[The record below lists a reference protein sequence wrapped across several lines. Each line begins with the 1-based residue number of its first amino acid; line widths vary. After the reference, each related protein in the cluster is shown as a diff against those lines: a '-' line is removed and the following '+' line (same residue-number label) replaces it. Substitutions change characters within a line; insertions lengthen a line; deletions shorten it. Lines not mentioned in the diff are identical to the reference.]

1 MVRQF
6 GKGGDMRAIWIG
18 YAVLAAGVLGGCSDR
33 TGDYPKLLP
42 TDQVLAE
49 PRIPSHAA
57 VVAQDPQE
65 TQQALSTRAAGLSA
79 SGAAGPGADS
89 TLAARAEA
97 LQSRAA
103 ALRKTSLDCPETGKD
118 CPSPAATPDAAAPK
132 SPN

>member
-18 YAVLAAGVLGGCSDR
+18 YAVLATGVLGGCNDR

-49 PRIPSHAA
+49 PRIPDHAA
-57 VVAQDPQE
+57 GAARNPLE
-65 TQQALSTRAAGLSA
+65 TQQALSSRAAGLSA
-79 SGAAGPGADS
+79 SGAAGPGTHSA
-89 TLAARAEA
+89 LAARARA

-103 ALRKTSLDCPETGKD
+103 VLRKTSLDCPEGGQD
-118 CPSPAATPDAAAPK
+118 CPAPAPTTQ
-132 SPN
+132 N